1 MEIENSIL
9 FLKIKKI
16 SSFDTFFR
24 VLEQKDLLNYH
35 YFHIYFTYYLFLVE
49 LGISEGIMSF
59 CYNQL
64 QILDELNR
72 KQRKLWIITRISFIV
87 CRNFRNG
94 RRGKDYDVKDKFRS
108 LLLETTK
115 RNDSTKPKNR
125 YCQISI

>member
-59 CYNQL
+59 CYNTL
-64 QILDELNR
+64 
-72 KQRKLWIITRISFIV
+72 KKVSKLEIF
-87 CRNFRNG
+87 
-94 RRGKDYDVKDKFRS
+94 
-108 LLLETTK
+108 
-115 RNDSTKPKNR
+115 
-125 YCQISI
+125 